1 VIHDN
6 AFIDA
11 VAFLA
16 ILIPSIV
23 LHELSHGWVAERFG
37 DPTARQAGRLT
48 LNPVRHVDPMGSLV
62 VPGLLALSGQTV
74 FGWAKPVPVQP
85 AHFARPTGTMALVAL
100 AGPATNLALALVIGR
115 LGPFVDLETGAH
127 RGVVLVSSLGIGLT
141 GDSLWARLAF
151 GALVLNAALAVFNML
166 PIPPLDGSRLVP
178 LVLPPAG
185 RALWARASQYGFVVL
200 LLLIFVFEGAL
211 GFMGDVIGWLARLA
225 V

>member
-1 VIHDN
+1 MIHDN
-6 AFIDA
+6 ALVDS

-48 LNPVRHVDPMGSLV
+48 LNPVKHVDPMGSLL
-62 VPGLLALSGQTV
+62 VPGLLAISGQTV

-85 AHFARPTGTMALVAL
+85 AHFTHPTGTMALVAL
-100 AGPATNLALALVIGR
+100 AGPATNMALALLIGR
-115 LGPFVDLETGAH
+115 LGPFVDLEAGAH

-141 GDSLWARLAF
+141 SDSLGARLAF
-151 GALVLNAALAVFNML
+151 GALILNAALALFNML

-185 RALWARASQYGFVVL
+185 RALWARASQYGFLVL

-211 GFMGDVIGWLARLA
+211 GFMGNVIGWLVRAA